1 MPGLDTRV
9 SSPIFQVLETTRN
22 EMKKLK
28 ILSLIL
34 LAYASHM
41 SSAGANEVITWYDVK
56 GLDFLKTNEKK
67 VVKGTNSF
75 SEPAI
80 DLFSYADA
88 QTPEVVNLKL
98 VESNSPN
105 KYGNIGIAFLDNGNK
120 DRTANLYL
128 EGYDLYLTSSGK
140 QTSAINMRGFT
151 SAVRKNMRTL
161 NVVGTDKEN
170 IYISGSSYGAN
181 LYGNILLNIEAVKN
195 INISYNSADV
205 PSLSG
210 INTHAT
216 DRRNPRE
223 NPYVTVKINS
233 TDSFNVKGNINHSVS
248 SAGNNLV
255 NISSKIINF
264 DTQVSGQPK
273 YASALLYGT
282 GQINLLAS
290 SEVILK
296 GYSANADNGAYK
308 DSYAIRGGATD
319 CNSCGDTKYYYH
331 SDFNINAG
339 EGLINLDTHW
349 GAVYMEAIKDID
361 EEEQYISPTYHAYT
375 TLSAKNIKI
384 RASGTSNN
392 AATTYSANTT
402 FRAIS
407 NYEKADFETQVGA
420 YILLT
425 TRGNDGN
432 QEGNI
437 VIDYVD
443 SLDKEKKQDI
453 FYAYGQTAK
462 IDLDS
467 SYIEINNQYEEGK
480 LGTRADL
487 RNIFFADNAS
497 NIALKGKTKIF
508 GNTTARNAATV
519 SLTLEQGSEITGA
532 MFDNS
537 YPYYDSTTET
547 ITNFHDNGKVI
558 IKGSQS
564 SVWNVLPYED
574 SADRGSLFN
583 KDTVR
588 STVFSID
595 SDNTTK
601 TNPFIVNLAGPS
613 TAQNSL
619 KSSSAPY
626 QKLNVTNL
634 GENGN
639 GFTQFN
645 LKFDDN
651 KGTSSGQANGHD
663 AVLIHNGQGSHGV
676 YVVYTGDQGSNEA
689 ESLRDAW
696 LVQDNSQNASFE
708 LTNSGGTVDIGLYK
722 YSLAVEEGHS
732 QIGGNQM
739 ANYWYLKRGT
749 SPDKPNPDNPNPD
762 NPVVPP
768 PSDDPLT
775 PGADTLL
782 SFAGSHRYLHWSD
795 LQDLRKRL
803 GEVRYGSQDGAW
815 VRGMLQKDLTDGEN
829 GASGLKQNYYGINLG
844 ADHLVTKDEKG
855 MVLLG
860 ASVNLGRAKQKTRG
874 ANNSS
879 GDTDRYGMNGY
890 ATWANAEGSYA
901 DLVLSADYYRQ
912 DINTT
917 ANGISQKGKYNTFG
931 LGASIEVGKQFSF
944 ESRDLKWGPWYR
956 HTWIEPQLQLSYYWL
971 SGKKYRLSNKGIR
984 VNIKDDDSLIGRAG
998 VVIGTKWNYGDNHYD
1013 LNKRYFQAYI
1023 KGGVKH
1029 DFLGNYKI
1037 TLNDQIFSKNIGKT
1051 TGYYGAGADWQAGS
1065 NTRFYLQLEREHGSG
1080 YTKEY
1085 EVSVGMK
1092 YQF

>member
-1 MPGLDTRV
+1 
-9 SSPIFQVLETTRN
+9 
-22 EMKKLK
+22 MKKLK

-34 LAYASHM
+34 LALSNHVNNISASET
-41 SSAGANEVITWYDVK
+41 STWYDIN
-56 GLDFLKTNEKK
+56 GLNFLKTETETGDQFK
-67 VVKGTNSF
+67 VIQSDGIKN
-75 SEPAI
+75 PAI
-80 DLFSYADA
+80 AIFRNNSTTSPL
-88 QTPEVVNLKL
+88 EVNLKL
-98 VESNSPN
+98 INNSSVDF
-105 KYGNIGIAFLDNGNK
+105 NIGIEFGGTKAGQ
-120 DRTANLYL
+120 RTANLNL
-128 EGYDLYLTSSGK
+128 EGNNLTLSSNSSIDMFSMATSSGQMERVLNMFGSGK
-140 QTSAINMRGFT
+140 ESLILKGTDFGMKLAGNMLLNLKDINSIQILAKGEKTRGAGI
-151 SAVRKNMRTL
+151 SAVAEANWNNKNA
-161 NVVGTDKEN
+161 DK
-170 IYISGSSYGAN
+170 
-181 LYGNILLNIEAVKN
+181 
-195 INISYNSADV
+195 
-205 PSLSG
+205 P
-210 INTHAT
+210 NT
-216 DRRNPRE
+216 RVE
-223 NPYVTVKINS
+223 INS
-233 TDSFNVKGNINHSVS
+233 IGTFLIEGNVNHAIASF
-248 SAGNNLV
+248 GNNLINV
-255 NISSKIINF
+255 AAKDIELISTVSNNFDEKVISSNGL
-264 DTQVSGQPK
+264 V
-273 YASALLYGT
+273 YGT
-282 GQINLLAS
+282 GRINLSAS
-290 SEVILK
+290 SQIKLDGRNQETSDPL
-296 GYSANADNGAYK
+296 YK
-308 DSYAIRGGATD
+308 ESYAIRGGAID
-319 CNSCGDTKYYYH
+319 CDSCGKPQTRYWH
-331 SDFNINAG
+331 TDFNIAANSG
-339 EGLINLDTHW
+339 GGIIELNTNW
-349 GAVYMEAIKDID
+349 GAIYMEAIEDSQKNAF
-361 EEEQYISPTYHAYT
+361 HANARLLAT
-375 TLSAKNIKI
+375 NINI
-384 RASGTSNN
+384 RASGTSNDGTIN
-392 AATTYSANTT
+392 AAFKVISDFKTESFDTASEGYEGASIELNT
-402 FRAIS
+402 R
-407 NYEKADFETQVGA
+407 
-420 YILLT
+420 
-425 TRGNDGN
+425 RNDGK

-443 SLDKEKKQDI
+443 SLGKEKKQDI

-462 IDLDS
+462 INLDS

-480 LGTRADL
+480 LGTHADL

-519 SLTLEQGSEITGA
+519 SLTLERGSEITGA

-537 YPYYDSTTET
+537 YPYYDSTTEA

-601 TNPFIVNLAGPS
+601 TNPFIVNLAGSS

-722 YSLAVEEGHS
+722 YSLAVEEGQS

-768 PSDDPLT
+768 PSDDPFT
-775 PGADTLL
+775 PGADSLL

-815 VRGMLQKDLTDGEN
+815 VRGILQKDLTDGEN

-874 ANNSS
+874 VNNGS

-912 DINTT
+912 DISTT